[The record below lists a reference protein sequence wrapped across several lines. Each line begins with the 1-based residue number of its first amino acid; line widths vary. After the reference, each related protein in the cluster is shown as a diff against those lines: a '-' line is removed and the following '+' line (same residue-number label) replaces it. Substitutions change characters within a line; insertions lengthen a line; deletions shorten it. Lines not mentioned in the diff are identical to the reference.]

1 MINKIITDGGYK
13 QQENMTENIASGI
26 VDFDQNA
33 KRLKTSEKT
42 FTAKSSPSMSLEKS
56 MDLGHD
62 EDILFLISQT
72 EGNNHNLVGL
82 GYIKLCFVFP
92 NGWKVERQNR
102 CRTWLTEN
110 LGFTE
115 SLLGNSSVA
124 YSNNRTKVDSR
135 RFQSAVVS
143 LSLKT
148 FTLLIQR
155 TDLCKAGKKVMEERN
170 TATAQ
175 QVAADAAAA
184 AEAAQSTLTLEVPD
198 EQVAKSRPT
207 SLNMSRP
214 TSLNMSTIQRVMST
228 DSTSGRNSGNK
239 RSHRDSM
246 TFRDTGGGDSDS
258 DENGAYSPKSGSG
271 RTSRSSQSPFFMSN
285 RSPRGMTASPM
296 DPGLTTGLTSMRLDT
311 NSTEPEPRVM
321 TRSRGNSNS
330 TMMVAL
336 SRSRGN
342 SDSTLGESVS
352 TKSRNGSLDLGR
364 CASRTGPAIKEESQE
379 DLDEDL
385 DKEVASFLPN
395 STSAGSLLTMEQQAA
410 APISNGI
417 AAGTRFAGDFFTAP
431 TYSRSPLPLAPK
443 VVKRSPVLTTVEGD
457 EAVDIPSDTST
468 MRDSDEENDEDEEEP
483 GGAGN
488 GDHCPMSPSG
498 ASAGQQAHERSSTP
512 PAAVF
517 PPVYEEMAPSEM
529 TSQIGMHY
537 EIGLSGGGNSPP
549 SAMAMRRPLPSGPFT
564 RRIPSPQRPLRK
576 FVRSQTAPLPS
587 SQFENSPGA
596 TVPAAGLGLSAGP
609 FFHTPQAV
617 RPADTFHWE
626 NTQSAPEHQLA
637 RMREAFRTARL
648 EYDRVKKIPLIR
660 SKSEGNHSPSDG
672 TGLCASHWDS
682 DFMPAH
688 SSRVSSFG
696 IPFGHLGGRDSI
708 GSVGGG
714 VSSCP
719 FQALTN
725 DRGSGAHL
733 MVCEDEMGMLG
744 CSPIQVGIQV
754 AQQALRDRRPSR
766 PSSSNSVLGMYPSP
780 QAAFSTVSPKHSH
793 QHVNNAL
800 THLNH
805 SPGSMLVDAPTSI
818 HGVALAAGF
827 TPVFANSRLS
837 ETWKIKKRQSS
848 VAKSRRMSV
857 AALPPA
863 APAVRLHAIAESSF
877 AEDTS
882 YLGSPGPKTKC
893 LSASKARAVAHKR
906 HSSIFSSAKNN
917 LNYNNNYNNT
927 SDVLG
932 ESSFAHHSGCDSD
945 LSFGHNT
952 SNTSTGADSSLG
964 GFASDSHFFHP
975 SSRLNEHNFKGIVIG
990 GVYQHCFDNASPLV
1004 AAPTGSDKR
1013 VVDVSIQTD
1022 NSLVLSLY
1030 QPRSKSTKQIE
1041 LGAYWQW
1048 MRCSPTG
1055 YLAFRSA
1062 IEPHHKTVCYFL
1074 PKHPDDWK
1082 DKSAPA
1088 SAPSAVVVRDGR
1100 VLRNRRV
1107 SIVPQHEFNPRAS
1120 QSFSGRLHN
1129 EIEMDFQPMNAITAL
1144 PSIETDTD
1152 VDGDNEMQSDNENEE
1167 LNLSGVHAMDND
1179 LDLPNLNALDLD
1191 DAASAQSEHWSNP
1204 NILALIFDFL
1214 IDDAVLFGAG
1224 PTTPTAAAGTSSRP
1238 ASRRARKP
1246 SASNMAE
1253 VAAMQLQTCQTVNKT
1268 FALATYMVIAQRK
1281 SSLSVGARLSFDY
1294 ARFKKFAT
1302 KFQEGMYLS
1311 EGVCKNVYCV
1321 LNPAT
1326 ANLEAVSVMDIDDLK
1341 SRAMDVAITQELKI
1355 SLLCSALVNLKICPN
1370 LVQVYSLFQADCD
1383 APSKLWGA
1391 KRSFEDMR
1399 NPLTRRSGAIDM
1411 RKGDV
1416 TLGSYQYIRMEF
1428 CSGGDVEDRV
1438 RAVGLPDLPTVQGMF
1453 FQMCFSLYAC
1463 REKLCMR
1470 HFDIKLLNFFV
1481 TTPDILHY
1489 SPSAAKQAPAATACA
1504 AHKGTTN
1511 LQIALGEHVYNL
1523 PLQANSLSLIKLADF
1538 GTSAVGT
1545 MGLGDCITMQ
1555 QVRILLLLC

>member
-1 MINKIITDGGYK
+1 M
-13 QQENMTENIASGI
+13 
-26 VDFDQNA
+26 
-33 KRLKTSEKT
+33 
-42 FTAKSSPSMSLEKS
+42 SS
-56 MDLGHD
+56 
-62 EDILFLISQT
+62 
-72 EGNNHNLVGL
+72 
-82 GYIKLCFVFP
+82 
-92 NGWKVERQNR
+92 
-102 CRTWLTEN
+102 
-110 LGFTE
+110 
-115 SLLGNSSVA
+115 
-124 YSNNRTKVDSR
+124 
-135 RFQSAVVS
+135 
-143 LSLKT
+143 
-148 FTLLIQR
+148 
-155 TDLCKAGKKVMEERN
+155 
-170 TATAQ
+170 
-175 QVAADAAAA
+175 
-184 AEAAQSTLTLEVPD
+184 
-198 EQVAKSRPT
+198 
-207 SLNMSRP
+207 
-214 TSLNMSTIQRVMST
+214 IQRVLST
-228 DSTSGRNSGNK
+228 DSASGRNSGSK
-239 RSHRDSM
+239 RSHQLCMS
-246 TFRDTGGGDSDS
+246 FRDNGGADSDS

-271 RTSRSSQSPFFMSN
+271 RTSRSSQSPFFMNN

-311 NSTEPEPRVM
+311 NLADPESRM

-330 TMMVAL
+330 TMLAVL

-342 SDSTLGESVS
+342 SDSTLGENLS

-364 CASRTGPAIKEESQE
+364 CGSRTGPAIKEESQE

-395 STSAGSLLTMEQQAA
+395 STSAGSLLTLDQQAA
-410 APISNGI
+410 APVPNGM
-417 AAGTRFAGDFFTAP
+417 AGTRFAGDFFTAP
-431 TYSRSPLPLAPK
+431 CYSRSPLPLAPK
-443 VVKRSPVLTTVEGD
+443 MVKRSPVLTTVEGD
-457 EAVDIPSDTST
+457 DAVDIPSDTST
-468 MRDSDEENDEDEEEP
+468 MRDSDEENDEGDSDDDDN
-483 GGAGN
+483 GG
-488 GDHCPMSPSG
+488 GDHSPMSPPR
-498 ASAGQQAHERSSTP
+498 AGESQQTHERSSTP

-517 PPVYEEMAPSEM
+517 PPVYEEMAPNQVGMRYEM
-529 TSQIGMHY
+529 
-537 EIGLSGGGNSPP
+537 GLSGGGNSPP
-549 SAMAMRRPLPSGPFT
+549 SAMAMRRPLPSGAFS
-564 RRIPSPQRPLRK
+564 RRAPSPQRPLRK

-596 TVPAAGLGLSAGP
+596 TVPAAGLGLSSGP

-626 NTQSAPEHQLA
+626 NTQPAPEHHLA
-637 RMREAFRTARL
+637 QMREAFRAARL

-688 SSRVSSFG
+688 SNRGSSFG
-696 IPFGHLGGRDSI
+696 IPFGHLGGRDSM
-708 GSVGGG
+708 GSVNGG
-714 VSSCP
+714 VGSYP

-725 DRGSGAHL
+725 DRSSGAHL
-733 MVCEDEMGMLG
+733 MVCEDDLGMLG
-744 CSPIQVGIQV
+744 SSPLVAGIQV

-766 PSSSNSVLGMYPSP
+766 PSSSNSILCMYPSP
-780 QAAFSTVSPKHSH
+780 QAAFSTVSPKHSN
-793 QHVNNAL
+793 QHVNRTL

-805 SPGSMLVDAPTSI
+805 SPGSMLIDAPTSI

-827 TPVFANSRLS
+827 TPVFMSARLS
-837 ETWKIKKRQSS
+837 PSRQIKKRLSS

-857 AALPPA
+857 CALPPA
-863 APAVRLHAIAESSF
+863 APSAKLQAIAETSF

-882 YLGSPGPKTKC
+882 YVGSPGPKTKC
-893 LSASKARAVAHKR
+893 LSASKSRALAHKR
-906 HSSIFSSAKNN
+906 HSSIFASNKCINI
-917 LNYNNNYNNT
+917 NNT
-927 SDVLG
+927 SEVLG

-1013 VVDVSIQTD
+1013 VVDVSIQAD

-1030 QPRSKSTKQIE
+1030 QPRSKTTKQIE
-1041 LGAYWQW
+1041 LGVYWQW

-1055 YLAFRSA
+1055 YLAFRTA

-1082 DKSAPA
+1082 DKASSAPA
-1088 SAPSAVVVRDGR
+1088 AVVVKDGR

-1120 QSFSGRLHN
+1120 QSFSGRLHS
-1129 EIEMDFQPMNAITAL
+1129 EIEMDFQPMNAIAAL
-1144 PSIETDTD
+1144 PSIDTTG
-1152 VDGDNEMQSDNENEE
+1152 VDSDGEMQSDNENEE

-1179 LDLPNLNALDLD
+1179 LDLPNLNTLDLD

-1224 PTTPTAAAGTSSRP
+1224 PTTPTTAASTSSRP
-1238 ASRRARKP
+1238 ASRRTRKP
-1246 SASNMAE
+1246 SATNMAE

-1281 SSLSVGARLSFDY
+1281 SSLTVGARLSFDY
-1294 ARFKKFAT
+1294 QRFKKFAT

-1383 APSKLWGA
+1383 APGKLWGA

-1399 NPLTRRSGAIDM
+1399 NPATRRSGAIDM
-1411 RKGDV
+1411 KKADV

-1438 RAVGLPDLPTVQGMF
+1438 RAVKLPDLPTVQCMF

-1481 TTPDILHY
+1481 TTADILHY
-1489 SPSAAKQAPAATACA
+1489 SPSAAKQAPAVG
-1504 AHKGTTN
+1504 KGTTN
-1511 LQIALGEHVYNL
+1511 LQIGLGAHVYNL

-1555 QVRILLLLC
+1555 QVRISFVIISLESILFCISLSSFHFFSSLL